1 MPRCS
6 GTIGGNMV
14 EEAIVDKKGRI
25 VIPAHLRQGLGLHEG
40 AKVRLALE
48 EGKILIM
55 RPVTPKEFISEMEG
69 CIKEDSPIPKINPLE
84 LKKIWEKQ

>member
-1 MPRCS
+1 
-6 GTIGGNMV
+6 MV

-25 VIPAHLRQGLGLHEG
+25 VIPARLRQGLGLREG
-40 AKVRLALE
+40 TKVKLALE

-55 RPVTPKEFISEMEG
+55 RPVPPEEFIHEMEG
-69 CIKEDSPIPKINPLE
+69 CIKEDFPIPKINPLE

>member
-1 MPRCS
+1 
-6 GTIGGNMV
+6 MV
-14 EEAIVDKKGRI
+14 EEAVVDKKGRI
-25 VIPAHLRQGLGLHEG
+25 VIPVHLRQELGLREG

-55 RPVTPKEFISEMEG
+55 RPVTPEEFIHEMEG

>member
-1 MPRCS
+1 
-6 GTIGGNMV
+6 MV
-14 EEAIVDKKGRI
+14 EEAVVDKKGRI
-25 VIPAHLRQGLGLHEG
+25 VIPVHLRQELGLREG

-55 RPVTPKEFISEMEG
+55 RPVTPEEFIHEMEG
-69 CIKEDSPIPKINPLE
+69 CIKEDSPIPKTSPLE

>member
-1 MPRCS
+1 
-6 GTIGGNMV
+6 MV
-14 EEAIVDKKGRI
+14 EEAVVDKKGRI
-25 VIPAHLRQGLGLHEG
+25 VIPAHLRQELRLREG
-40 AKVRLALE
+40 AKVKLALE

-55 RPVTPKEFISEMEG
+55 RPVTPEEFIHEMEG

>member
-1 MPRCS
+1 
-6 GTIGGNMV
+6 MV

-25 VIPAHLRQGLGLHEG
+25 VIPAHLRQRLGLHEG
-40 AKVRLALE
+40 AKVKLALE

-55 RPVTPKEFISEMEG
+55 RPVTPEEFIHEMEG
-69 CIKEDSPIPKINPLE
+69 CIKENSPIPKINPLE